1 MPLHFELVTPSNAD
15 VTLPQTLELIQALA
29 TYEKEPNAVDA
40 TIALLRR
47 SLFGEEGPGEEGKGG
62 KYAQCVLAY
71 EKEGDRR
78 QPLGMAVWFYTFST
92 WTGKGGLY
100 LEDLFVR
107 EEARGKGVGKALF
120 RYLGQI
126 CKDKDLAR
134 MDWVVLDWN
143 EPAKKV
149 YKAMG
154 AQHASSLIPPNRVCT
169 DLTSLL

>member
-1 MPLHFELVTPSNAD
+1 MAYHFVLVTPSNSSS
-15 VTLPQTLELIQALA
+15 TLPQTLELIQALA
-29 TYEKEPNAVDA
+29 TYEKEPDAVEA
-40 TIALLRR
+40 TLPLLRR
-47 SLFGEEGPGEEGKGG
+47 SLFGEEGKGEEGKGG
-62 KYAQCVLAY
+62 KYAQCVLVY
-71 EKEGDRR
+71 EEEEGDSK
-78 QPLGMAVWFYTFST
+78 PLGMAVWFYTFST

-120 RYLGQI
+120 KYLGQI

-149 YKAMG
+149 YQAMG
-154 AQHASSLIPPNRVCT
+154 AQHASSSRRLE
-169 DLTSLL
+169 LS